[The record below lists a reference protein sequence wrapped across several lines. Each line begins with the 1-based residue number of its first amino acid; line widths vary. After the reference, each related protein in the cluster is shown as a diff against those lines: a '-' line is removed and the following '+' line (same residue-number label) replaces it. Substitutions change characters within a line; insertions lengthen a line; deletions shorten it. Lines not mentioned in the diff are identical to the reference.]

1 MMILNKLFKLLKS
14 IILLSFLLFNY
25 QPTLAAGLE
34 YVSVD
39 VEGRGASVR
48 EAIDIALTEA
58 IGRVNGKSIES
69 STLLITQEKSV
80 QDNED
85 SDYYSSQ
92 EYQDTI
98 ASKTKGQV
106 KEYSIISKNKENDSE
121 FWVVK
126 LKATIAKYN
135 VSKSAKRKRIAVL
148 PLQARGDCCTM
159 IGQSANPVFASEEL
173 SRGLSNSLVQSR
185 KFTVLDRDYINERS
199 SEKDVLRSGEV
210 PSEELAKL
218 GQELFSDYIMV
229 GTITTAKVSEITKTM
244 RTNNMSFKEMSGIIQ
259 FSYRIID
266 VPTSQVKFS
275 SNATINVSNSELK
288 EEGVSNQNAPGELLY
303 ALINVGAKKIGQ
315 NVLNAIFPVL
325 VESLKG
331 NYVVLGQG
339 GETIK
344 KGQRMQLILRGEKV
358 IDSYTRESLGRSEE
372 VIGEIEITGVT
383 SKQSYGKVISSAK
396 EDLESLFKPKMMLVR
411 PFSDSKN
418 KEQQKKEIKNKR
430 EDRKKKF
437 NEDW

>member
-1 MMILNKLFKLLKS
+1 MLFQMMILNKLFRLLKS

-80 QDNED
+80 QVNED

-159 IGQSANPVFASEEL
+159 IDQSANPVFASEE
-173 SRGLSNSLVQSR
+173 
-185 KFTVLDRDYINERS
+185 
-199 SEKDVLRSGEV
+199 
-210 PSEELAKL
+210 
-218 GQELFSDYIMV
+218 
-229 GTITTAKVSEITKTM
+229 
-244 RTNNMSFKEMSGIIQ
+244 
-259 FSYRIID
+259 
-266 VPTSQVKFS
+266 
-275 SNATINVSNSELK
+275 
-288 EEGVSNQNAPGELLY
+288 
-303 ALINVGAKKIGQ
+303 
-315 NVLNAIFPVL
+315 
-325 VESLKG
+325 
-331 NYVVLGQG
+331 
-339 GETIK
+339 
-344 KGQRMQLILRGEKV
+344 
-358 IDSYTRESLGRSEE
+358 
-372 VIGEIEITGVT
+372 
-383 SKQSYGKVISSAK
+383 
-396 EDLESLFKPKMMLVR
+396 
-411 PFSDSKN
+411 
-418 KEQQKKEIKNKR
+418 
-430 EDRKKKF
+430 
-437 NEDW
+437 